1 MPPQNSDDL
10 NINDSP
16 NDELMNDELVQELKA
31 ALSLSLGDGGTAAL
45 TTALQHKHPADIAAT
60 MEFLTRSEAL
70 ALFNWLD
77 NARAAEVLDELDAQL
92 VRFLIDSVP
101 PGRIADLLD
110 RLPMDDAAEVIAEAA
125 PERQEPLIQEL
136 ETRAAEDAREVR
148 ELLSYKP
155 RTAGR
160 LMVDKFVRLKATN
173 TVEEAF
179 AKVRS
184 AGRQVETLTDLYVV
198 EPAPDKPGEECLVGV
213 ISLRGLVYAESTA
226 VIGEVMATDLI
237 TVTVDTDQEEVARLI
252 SKYDFLAL
260 PVLDRD
266 GNLAGIITV
275 DDVIDILVEENTEDA
290 LKQGGVEPGVPNT
303 PYFATPIWQV
313 VRSRVMWLV
322 LLFVAETATGSVLR
336 HFDDELAK
344 VTALAFFIPLL
355 IGTGGNTGA
364 QTVSTIIRGIALKE
378 IRFRDVGRVLGREL
392 LSGLLLG
399 LVLGAIAFVRALMWD
414 RTASGIQLASVVGIT
429 ILIVIIWANTI
440 GSLIPLVAQKLK
452 IDPALVSAPLI
463 TTLVDAT
470 GLVFYLMI
478 AKVILSQLH

>member
-1 MPPQNSDDL
+1 MPPQNTDDL
-10 NINDSP
+10 NINDSR
-16 NDELMNDELVQELKA
+16 NDELVQRLKT
-31 ALSLSLGDGGTAAL
+31 ALSLPSGDGGTAAL
-45 TTALQHKHPADIAAT
+45 TSVLEHIHPADIAAAT
-60 MEFLTRSEAL
+60 EFLTRSEAL

-77 NARAAEVLDELDAQL
+77 NARAAEVIDELDPQL
-92 VRFLIDSVP
+92 VRFLIDNIP

-110 RLPMDDAAEVIAEAA
+110 RLPMDDAAEVVAEAA
-125 PERQEPLIQEL
+125 PERQEPLIKEL
-136 ETRAAEDAREVR
+136 EACAAEDAREVR

-160 LMVDKFVRLKATN
+160 LMVDKFVRLKATD

-179 AKVRS
+179 ASVRS

-198 EPAPDKPGEECLVGV
+198 EPATGKPGEERLVGV
-213 ISLRGLVYAESTA
+213 ISLRGLVYAEAIA
-226 VIGEVMATDLI
+226 VIGAVMATDLV

-252 SKYDFLAL
+252 SKYDFLAM
-260 PVLDRD
+260 PVIDRD

-290 LKQGGVEPGVPNT
+290 LKQGGVEPGVLNT
-303 PYFATPIWQV
+303 PYFSTPIWQV
-313 VRSRVMWLV
+313 VRSRVTWLV

-378 IRFRDVGRVLGREL
+378 IRFRDTGRVLGREL

-399 LVLGAIAFVRALMWD
+399 LVLGSIAFGRALMWD
-414 RTASGIQLASVVGIT
+414 RSASGLQLASVVGIT
-429 ILIVIIWANTI
+429 ILVVIIWANTI
-440 GSLIPLVAQKLK
+440 GSLIPLAAQKLK

-470 GLVFYLMI
+470 GLVFYLLI
-478 AKVILSQLH
+478 AKAILAQLH